1 MDLLNIFEVFARLR
15 KCKRQMKMKYKH
27 SDSKHF
33 FEINNFTGSVWP
45 FILLAMK
52 WVFHKQFYDLEKTV
66 NHLSYVSN

>member
-1 MDLLNIFEVFARLR
+1 
-15 KCKRQMKMKYKH
+15 MKYKH